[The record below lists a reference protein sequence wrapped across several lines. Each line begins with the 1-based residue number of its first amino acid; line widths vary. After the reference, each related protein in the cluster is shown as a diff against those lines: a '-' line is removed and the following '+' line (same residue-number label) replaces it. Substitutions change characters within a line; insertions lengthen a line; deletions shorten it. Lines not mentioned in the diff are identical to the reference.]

1 MRYFLFLSSSHLLA
15 ISQNSTHAT
24 TAYIRNMKP
33 YMKEL
38 ALKPD
43 EELEEAGSSALVEEE
58 DYYAPAETE
67 SNINMD

>member
-38 ALKPD
+38 ALKPE
-43 EELEEAGSSALVEEE
+43 EELEEE
-58 DYYAPAETE
+58 DLAMVRATVRVLTDLSPTIEC
-67 SNINMD
+67 S

>member
-38 ALKPD
+38 ALKPE
-43 EELEEAGSSALVEEE
+43 EELEEE
-58 DYYAPAETE
+58 DLPMACVRVLTDLSPTIEC
-67 SNINMD
+67 S

>member
-1 MRYFLFLSSSHLLA
+1 MRYFLFLPSSHLLA

-38 ALKPD
+38 ALKPE
-43 EELEEAGSSALVEEE
+43 EELEEE
-58 DYYAPAETE
+58 DLAMVRATVRVLTDLSPTIEC
-67 SNINMD
+67 S